1 MRQKGRTSVA
11 ATIRRASSARA
22 LLARRRFLL
31 AGAGAVF
38 SASRAVRAQTYPSQ
52 PIRFVVG
59 FPPGGGADIVSRIMA
74 AWLSERLGQTVFV
87 ENKPGASTN
96 LSLQTVVNAPPDGH
110 TLVFI
115 AASASVNVSLFKNLT
130 FDLRRDIA
138 PVAGLVDFPLV
149 LLANPQVPVK
159 TVADLIAYAKANP
172 GKVSIGSFGTGT
184 TSHVSGELFKQMAG
198 IDIVHVPYR
207 GGAAMATDL
216 LAGRVQLGIDVL
228 TGELPHIQAGTIRAI
243 AFAGRSRYPTL
254 PDVPTIG
261 ETMPLYVAN
270 SWAGIGVPR
279 GTSPEVVARLN
290 REINAGLA
298 DPGVRKRFDDL
309 TVTPLIFTPA
319 EFGAYMASETE
330 KWAKVI
336 KAANIKLN

>member
-1 MRQKGRTSVA
+1 MARDTRGRTAVTSA
-11 ATIRRASSARA
+11 ATRIP
-22 LLARRRFLL
+22 RRRFIHL
-31 AGAGAVF
+31 ASAAAALAV
-38 SASRAVRAQTYPSQ
+38 ARPARAQSYPSQ
-52 PIRFVVG
+52 SIRFVVG

-74 AWLSERLGQTVFV
+74 AWLSQRLGQQVFV

-96 LSLQTVVNAPPDGH
+96 LSLQTVANAPADGH
-110 TLVFI
+110 TIVFI
-115 AASASVNVSLFKNLT
+115 AASAAVNVSLFAKQSA
-130 FDLRRDIA
+130 DVRDIT

-149 LLANPQVPVK
+149 LVANPGFPPK
-159 TVADLIAYAKANP
+159 TVAELIAYAKANP

-184 TSHVSGELFKQMAG
+184 TSHVSGELFKQLAG

-216 LAGRVQLGIDVL
+216 MAGRVQLGIDVL

-243 AFAGRSRYPTL
+243 AFAGRNRYPAL

-270 SWAGIGVPR
+270 SWAGVGVPR
-279 GTSPEVVARLN
+279 GTPPEIVARLN

-298 DPGVRKRFDDL
+298 DPGVKARLSD
-309 TVTPLIFTPA
+309 VAATPMPFTPQ
-319 EFGAYMASETE
+319 EISAYVRSEID
-330 KWAKVI
+330 KWAGVIREAKIKVE
-336 KAANIKLN
+336 

>member
-1 MRQKGRTSVA
+1 LR
-11 ATIRRASSARA
+11 
-22 LLARRRFLL
+22 L
-31 AGAGAVF
+31 AGAAAALSVSR
-38 SASRAVRAQTYPSQ
+38 SASAETYPSQ

-74 AWLSERLGQTVFV
+74 AWLSQRLGQQVFV

-96 LSLQTVVNAPPDGH
+96 LSLQTVANAPADGH

-115 AASASVNVSLFKNLT
+115 AASAAVNVSLFAKQSA
-130 FDLRRDIA
+130 DVRDIT

-149 LLANPQVPVK
+149 LLANPAFPAK
-159 TVADLIAYAKANP
+159 TVAELIAYAKANP

-198 IDIVHVPYR
+198 IEMVHVPYR

-216 LAGRVQLGIDVL
+216 LAGRVQIGIDVL

-243 AFAGRSRYPTL
+243 AFAGRTRYPAL

-270 SWAGIGVPR
+270 SWAGVGVPR
-279 GTSPEVVARLN
+279 GTPPAIVTRLN
-290 REINAGLA
+290 REINAGLT
-298 DPGVRKRFDDL
+298 DPTVKARLAEVAATPMPLGVEE
-309 TVTPLIFTPA
+309 I
-319 EFGAYMASETE
+319 GAYVAGEID
-330 KWAKVI
+330 KWGKVI
-336 KAANIKLN
+336 REAKIKVE

>member
-1 MRQKGRTSVA
+1 MARITRARGIHSLVGSVP
-11 ATIRRASSARA
+11 
-22 LLARRRFLL
+22 RRRFLQL
-31 AGAGAVF
+31 AGAAAAV
-38 SASRAVRAQTYPSQ
+38 AVTRRPAAAETWPSQ

-74 AWLSERLGQTVFV
+74 AWLSQRLGQQVFV

-96 LSLQTVVNAPPDGH
+96 LSLQTVANAPPDGH
-110 TLVFI
+110 TIVFI
-115 AASASVNVSLFKNLT
+115 AASAVVNVSLFAKQSA
-130 FDLRRDIA
+130 DVRDIT

-149 LLANPQVPVK
+149 LLSNPEFPPK
-159 TVADLIAYAKANP
+159 TVAEVIAYAKANP

-184 TSHVSGELFKQMAG
+184 TSHVSGELFKQLAG

-216 LAGRVQLGIDVL
+216 IAGRVQIGIDVL
-228 TGELPHIQAGTIRAI
+228 TGELAHIQAGTIRAI
-243 AFAGRSRYPTL
+243 AFAGKTRYPTL

-270 SWAGIGVPR
+270 SWAGVGVPR
-279 GTSPEVVARLN
+279 GTPPEIVARLN

-298 DPGVRKRFDDL
+298 DPAVKARL
-309 TVTPLIFTPA
+309 TDVAATPLPLA
-319 EFGAYMASETE
+319 PEEAAAYVRSEID
-330 KWAKVI
+330 KWAGVIRTAGIKVE
-336 KAANIKLN
+336 

>member
-1 MRQKGRTSVA
+1 MARDTRGRTVV
-11 ATIRRASSARA
+11 TSAVTRIP
-22 LLARRRFLL
+22 RRRFLHL
-31 AGAGAVF
+31 AGAAAALAV
-38 SASRAVRAQTYPSQ
+38 ARPAWAQTYPSQ
-52 PIRFVVG
+52 QIRFVVG

-74 AWLSERLGQTVFV
+74 AWLSQRLGQQVFV

-96 LSLQTVVNAPPDGH
+96 LSLQTVANAPADGH
-110 TLVFI
+110 TIVFI
-115 AASASVNVSLFKNLT
+115 AASAAVNVSLFAKQSA
-130 FDLRRDIA
+130 DVRDIT

-149 LLANPQVPVK
+149 LVANPDFPPK
-159 TVADLIAYAKANP
+159 TVAEVTAYAKANP

-184 TSHVSGELFKQMAG
+184 TSHVSGELFKQLAG

-243 AFAGRSRYPTL
+243 AFAGRSRYPAL

-270 SWAGIGVPR
+270 SWAGVGVPR
-279 GTSPEVVARLN
+279 GTPPEIVARLN

-298 DPGVRKRFDDL
+298 DPGVKARLFD
-309 TVTPLIFTPA
+309 VAATPMPFTPE
-319 EFGAYMASETE
+319 EFGAYVRSEID
-330 KWAKVI
+330 KWGKVI
-336 KAANIKLN
+336 RTAGIKVE

>member
-1 MRQKGRTSVA
+1 MGCAKRDRSIDAFTRP
-11 ATIRRASSARA
+11 I
-22 LLARRRFLL
+22 ARRRFLHL
-31 AGAGAVF
+31 AGAAAALSV
-38 SASRAVRAQTYPSQ
+38 SRPAWAQTWPSQ

-74 AWLSERLGQTVFV
+74 AWLSQRLGQQVFI

-96 LSLQTVVNAPPDGH
+96 LSIQTVANAPADGH
-110 TLVFI
+110 TIVFI
-115 AASASVNVSLFKNLT
+115 AASAAVNVSLFAKQSA
-130 FDLRRDIA
+130 DVRDIM

-149 LLANPQVPVK
+149 LLANPDFPPK
-159 TVADLIAYAKANP
+159 TVAEVIAYAKANP

-243 AFAGRSRYPTL
+243 AFAGRTRYPAL

-270 SWAGIGVPR
+270 SWAGVGVPR
-279 GTSPEVVARLN
+279 GTPADVMARLN

-298 DPGVRKRFDDL
+298 DPVVKARL
-309 TVTPLIFTPA
+309 AEVAATPMPFTP
-319 EFGAYMASETE
+319 EEIGAYVRSEID
-330 KWAKVI
+330 KWSGVIRTAGIKVE
-336 KAANIKLN
+336 

>member
-1 MRQKGRTSVA
+1 MARITRGRAIHASVA
-11 ATIRRASSARA
+11 KDVP
-22 LLARRRFLL
+22 RRRFLQL
-31 AGAGAVF
+31 AGAAAALAVTGP
-38 SASRAVRAQTYPSQ
+38 ARAESWPSQ

-74 AWLSERLGQTVFV
+74 AWLSQRLGQQVLV

-96 LSLQTVVNAPPDGH
+96 LSLQTVANAPADGH
-110 TLVFI
+110 TIVFI
-115 AASASVNVSLFKNLT
+115 AASAAVNVSLFAKQSA
-130 FDLRRDIA
+130 DVRDIT

-149 LLANPQVPVK
+149 LLANPGFPPR
-159 TVADLIAYAKANP
+159 TVAEVIAYAKANP

-184 TSHVSGELFKQMAG
+184 TSHVSGELFKQLAG

-207 GGAAMATDL
+207 GGAPMAIDL
-216 LAGRVQLGIDVL
+216 IAGRVQLGIDVL

-243 AFAGRSRYPTL
+243 AFAGRTRYPAL

-270 SWAGIGVPR
+270 SWAGLGVPR
-279 GTSPEVVARLN
+279 GTPPEIVARLN

-298 DPGVRKRFDDL
+298 DPAVKARLAD
-309 TVTPLIFTPA
+309 VAATPMPLAP
-319 EFGAYMASETE
+319 EEMGAYVRSEID
-330 KWAKVI
+330 KWAGVIRTAGIKVE
-336 KAANIKLN
+336 

>member
-1 MRQKGRTSVA
+1 MART
-11 ATIRRASSARA
+11 TRDRRIRASTDKAVP
-22 LLARRRFLL
+22 RRRFLQL
-31 AGAGAVF
+31 AGAAAALAV
-38 SASRAVRAQTYPSQ
+38 ANPARAETWPSQ
-52 PIRFVVG
+52 PIRFVIG

-74 AWLSERLGQTVFV
+74 AWLSQRLGQQVFV

-96 LSLQTVVNAPPDGH
+96 LSLQAVANAPADGH
-110 TLVFI
+110 TIVFI
-115 AASASVNVSLFKNLT
+115 AASAAVNVSLFAKQSA
-130 FDLRRDIA
+130 DVRDIT

-149 LLANPQVPVK
+149 LVAHPGFPPK
-159 TVADLIAYAKANP
+159 TVAEVIAYAKANP

-184 TSHVSGELFKQMAG
+184 TSHVSGELFKQLAG

-207 GGAAMATDL
+207 GGAAMVTDL

-243 AFAGRSRYPTL
+243 AFAGRNRYPVL

-270 SWAGIGVPR
+270 SWAGVGVPR
-279 GTSPEVVARLN
+279 GTPTEIVARLN

-298 DPGVRKRFDDL
+298 DPGIKARFVDAAA
-309 TVTPLIFTPA
+309 TPMPFTPE
-319 EFGAYMASETE
+319 EFSAYVRSEID
-330 KWAKVI
+330 KWAGVIREAKIKVE
-336 KAANIKLN
+336 